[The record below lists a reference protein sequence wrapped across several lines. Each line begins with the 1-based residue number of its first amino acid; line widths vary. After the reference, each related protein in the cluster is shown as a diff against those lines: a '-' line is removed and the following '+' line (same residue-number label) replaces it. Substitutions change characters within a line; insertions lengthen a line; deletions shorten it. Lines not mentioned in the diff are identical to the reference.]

1 MGDISKLLFPQQ
13 QNELAV
19 ELLSMLQNSTID
31 LMFVLGTNRNQL
43 ICKMTARLRVEAT
56 LNPSLG
62 NQRKAE
68 REKWHC
74 NKHPYHQLLLVF
86 NNLEWWTFFLCDC
99 LYFLYVI
106 WCTDSVLQCWSMAI
120 CHNGIMCSLRHTCW
134 NEFHHRHH
142 CNSNH
147 LWPICVIQLTL

>member
-1 MGDISKLLFPQQ
+1 MTNYNYIRVGDISKLLFPQQ

-62 NQRKAE
+62 NQRKAK
-68 REKWHC
+68 RKSDTATSTHTTNCSWHLITWNDELSFC
-74 NKHPYHQLLLVF
+74 VIALISYMLYGVHTPYYNVGQ
-86 NNLEWWTFFLCDC
+86 WP
-99 LYFLYVI
+99 YVI
-106 WCTDSVLQCWSMAI
+106 M
-120 CHNGIMCSLRHTCW
+120 
-134 NEFHHRHH
+134 E
-142 CNSNH
+142 
-147 LWPICVIQLTL
+147 